1 MEYKQLYS
9 LVLDDELGWEHLIS
23 SIIRE
28 ENMDPMDIDLIEI
41 TDRFVSTLASVKNID
56 FRFGGKFVYTAAI
69 LLKMK
74 SDSVVD
80 DIMNKHAKKADDG
93 NSKYVRAIPY
103 DISVTPK
110 LPLVRNRKITLTE
123 LISAIRSA
131 IKSGIK
137 PNINFEIKQRE
148 IRLEDVIPLLL
159 QRLLRMFR
167 EKESVSFSELLIKKD
182 KKDYIF
188 TFLPLLFLS
197 NDGKVDLKQD
207 APFEEIYV
215 WNKRI
220 H

>member
-137 PNINFEIKQRE
+137 PNINFEIKPRE